1 MNKVQ
6 QEKIAEVIRLCNG
19 KIEAQKQHEARSE
32 GIVMHDVVTQDF
44 GLLFSYSAG
53 YGEDYT
59 DGRIVGGAALARRIL
74 EILKS
79 IPW

>member
-1 MNKVQ
+1 MNPIQ
-6 QEKIAEVIRLCNG
+6 QEKISQVIGLCNE
-19 KIEAQKQHEARSE
+19 KIQAQKDHESN
-32 GIVMHDVVTQDF
+32 
-44 GLLFSYSAG
+44 AG

>member
-6 QEKIAEVIRLCNG
+6 QTKIAEVIRLCNE
-19 KIEAQKQHEARSE
+19 KIEAQKQHEA
-32 GIVMHDVVTQDF
+32 
-44 GLLFSYSAG
+44 SAG